1 MVEETQ
7 PRLELKRQQQ
17 QPPFT
22 PKSVREGGWVCCWWW
37 KYHMTSLTQVFYKL
51 EACSGLVLSH
61 LACPHGSSVTSDPV
75 YRTTLYLHLV

>member
-1 MVEETQ
+1 
-7 PRLELKRQQQ
+7 
-17 QPPFT
+17 
-22 PKSVREGGWVCCWWW
+22 
-37 KYHMTSLTQVFYKL
+37 MTSLTQVFYKL